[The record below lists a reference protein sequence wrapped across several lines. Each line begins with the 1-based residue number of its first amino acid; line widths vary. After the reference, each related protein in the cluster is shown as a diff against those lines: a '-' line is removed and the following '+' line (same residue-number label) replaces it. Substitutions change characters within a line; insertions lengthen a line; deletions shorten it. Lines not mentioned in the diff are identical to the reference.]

1 MQPLNVSDLMS
12 LEQYARERPALRA
25 RLIEHRRRRALPL
38 GPHCSWSFEDRLTVQ
53 YQVQEMLRAE
63 RIFEPAGIAEELA
76 AYNPLIPDGTN
87 LKATVMLEYPD
98 AAERAQR
105 LSALRG
111 FGARCWMQVVGFARV
126 AAIADEDLERESE
139 EKTSAVHF
147 VRFEF
152 AAPDDRGAQGRR
164 GARCRGGSSRV
175 PLRGRAARTE
185 SAAGVARG
193 FRLIETPAVAGTRV
207 ACCLRRPRAAACA
220 VLLT

>member
-25 RLIEHRRRRALPL
+25 RLIEHRRRRALAL
-38 GPHCSWSFEDRLTVQ
+38 GPHCTWSFEDRLTVQ

-98 AAERAQR
+98 ATERAQR

-152 AAPDDRGAQGRR
+152 VAPMIAALKGGAALG
-164 GARCRGGSSRV
+164 
-175 PLRGRAARTE
+175 
-185 SAAGVARG
+185 AGVDH
-193 FRLIETPAVAGTRV
+193 PAYRYEVEPLAQS
-207 ACCLRRPRAAACA
+207 LRQA
-220 VLLT
+220 LLEDFG

>member
-38 GPHCSWSFEDRLTVQ
+38 GPHCTWSFEDRLTVQ

-98 AAERAQR
+98 ADERAQR
-105 LSALRG
+105 LAALRG

-126 AAIADEDLERESE
+126 AAIADEDLERENE

-152 AAPDDRGAQGRR
+152 AAPMIAALKGGAALG
-164 GARCRGGSSRV
+164 
-175 PLRGRAARTE
+175 
-185 SAAGVARG
+185 AGVDHPEYRYEVEPLAQS
-193 FRLIETPAVAGTRV
+193 
-207 ACCLRRPRAAACA
+207 LRQA
-220 VLLT
+220 LLEDFG

>member
-25 RLIEHRRRRALPL
+25 RLIEHRRRRALAL
-38 GPHCSWSFEDRLTVQ
+38 GPHCTWSFEDRLTVQ

-105 LSALRG
+105 LVALRG

-139 EKTSAVHF
+139 VKTSAVHF

-152 AAPDDRGAQGRR
+152 AAPMIA
-164 GARCRGGSSRV
+164 ALKGGSALGAGVDHPEYRYEV
-175 PLRGRAARTE
+175 EPLAQSLRAA
-185 SAAGVARG
+185 
-193 FRLIETPAVAGTRV
+193 
-207 ACCLRRPRAAACA
+207 
-220 VLLT
+220 LLEDFG